1 MKIIL
6 ASSSSTRQDML
17 KKMGINFEVQ
27 KPNCE
32 EIVENSASM
41 EEEVK
46 RFAKQKALS
55 VYEKYEQEKD
65 VLILAFDSLV
75 EVENEILGKPKSK
88 KKAFEMFQKYRG
100 KKVGTFT
107 GMTVMGNVNGKYV
120 EKTIVEK
127 SWLLFRSDTTNCQ
140 IRSFLEFDQWQGK
153 AGGITIE
160 GIGAFLLEGIKGDY
174 QNVLGIPVIRLGE
187 VVRELTGKAP
197 VKVFEK

>member
-75 EVENEILGKPKSK
+75 EVENEILEQVPK
-88 KKAFEMFQKYRG
+88 
-100 KKVGTFT
+100 
-107 GMTVMGNVNGKYV
+107 
-120 EKTIVEK
+120 
-127 SWLLFRSDTTNCQ
+127 
-140 IRSFLEFDQWQGK
+140 
-153 AGGITIE
+153 
-160 GIGAFLLEGIKGDY
+160 Y
-174 QNVLGIPVIRLGE
+174 QNICLI
-187 VVRELTGKAP
+187 
-197 VKVFEK
+197 VK